1 MTELSWLFEA
11 RKEIGVS
18 EHTVSGSKA
27 VDQMWRD
34 SKLSGLVGTAKTIPW
49 CAGFTNAMLERAGI
63 RSPRKDASASYD
75 TWGVK
80 LTEPKYGCIVRFQRS
95 GGGHVGFCVGKT
107 TDGKLLILG
116 GNQSDAVNI
125 KAFDTSRVV
134 AYRYPEGIPIDDR
147 PLPVGDAV
155 LSVKES

>member
-1 MTELSWLFEA
+1 MTKWLDEA

-18 EHTVSGSKA
+18 EHTVAGSKA

-34 SKLSGLVGTAKTIPW
+34 SKLSGLVGTAKTVPW
-49 CAGFTNAMLERAGI
+49 CAGFANAMLERAGI
-63 RSPRKDASASYD
+63 RSPRKDSSASYD

-80 LTEPKYGCIVRFQRS
+80 LTEPKYGCLVRFQRP
-95 GGGHVGFCVGKT
+95 GGGHIGFCVGKT

-125 KAFDTSRVV
+125 KSFGKDRVV
-134 AYRYPEGIPIDDR
+134 AYRWPEGVQIDER
-147 PLPVGDAV
+147 PLPVGDAA
-155 LSVKES
+155 LSVRES